1 MENQDFKKDLQE
13 IFKFFEKT
21 EPDLYLQKKIINL
34 QAKLTQEI
42 DDLSDRDILFL
53 DFLVMIMNYQRV
65 EGKMTNLIVKA
76 LEETYCTLPEQL
88 KHMVK
93 GLQAL
98 GQVMEDMNK
107 NLSILVM
114 KTKS

>member
-42 DDLSDRDILFL
+42 DDLSDRDTCQAVQSGNRSWGRSAIEKVTFCFKPRSLF
-53 DFLVMIMNYQRV
+53 FR
-65 EGKMTNLIVKA
+65 G
-76 LEETYCTLPEQL
+76 
-88 KHMVK
+88 
-93 GLQAL
+93 
-98 GQVMEDMNK
+98 
-107 NLSILVM
+107 
-114 KTKS
+114 